1 MPIKRRPGLVS
12 SYLYSMASVIIIFF
26 LIIGTLLI
34 SDELKKFNR
43 ESEITRSRA
52 IAEQRELI
60 KSEVE
65 QIIDY
70 INYKK
75 SLAEKR
81 LRNLVKNRTYEALQV
96 ADFIYRKNRDQP
108 ASKIA
113 ELIHDALYAISWDH
127 GRGYYFAEDMNGTEL
142 INRNNPELEGSNI
155 INLQDSNGTYL
166 VRNIIEVAKSDAS
179 EGFCSYYWNQPENP
193 GVLVEKISYVKFF
206 KPLNW
211 VIGNGKYLHAEEET
225 IKSEIINRVKRINK
239 NSRSRLIL
247 GDWSGQN
254 LLTTSD
260 QSATHSLQPTAKII
274 SQLIVTARAGGGFIN
289 TQSPD
294 SENITTVTKLRYC
307 MPIVGWQWFVG
318 AEIDLDKT
326 ERLIAANLKIL
337 KEELRKKIIHIS
349 IALIFLLLCAYLIT
363 RLLSRKIKN
372 NISLFENFFANS
384 ATQTTIMEPEKLSFV
399 EFKRLAYSANT
410 MIEKRLKSEHALK
423 KSEDSFFQVVE
434 NAHIAMGICDKNGRT
449 EFLNRQFTK
458 TFGYTI
464 NDIPTMMIWWQK
476 AYPDS
481 DYRQKAIDLWQKD
494 IKRVVAGEIVQSRL
508 WFINCKNGS
517 TREVKF
523 NFTPI
528 DKRYLITLHDCTEEN
543 RIARERTRLER
554 ELNQAQKMES
564 IGLLAGGVAHDLNN
578 ILSGIISYP
587 ELMLLRLPE
596 ESDLRK
602 PLTTILQ
609 SGRRAAEIVND
620 LLTIA
625 RGVANKKETLDLHQ
639 IINEYL
645 ESPEYCEI
653 IKEHPEITLK
663 TAFTDNLPPVL
674 CSAVHVKKCL
684 MNLINNSAEAIDT
697 NGTIEIVT
705 STLQPDCPAVNQ
717 LGLKPGGYVCLSI
730 NDDGPGISDEDI
742 EHIFE
747 PFYSKKIMGKSGS
760 GLGLAVV
767 WNTMHDHN
775 GRVTVTNCD
784 IGIRFDLYFPTAE
797 KSDAPAFE
805 KNMASLSELN
815 GKLEKILIV
824 DDEPLQREV
833 ARQIL
838 EELNYEVVDV
848 SSGEEAIV
856 WCRNNRADLIILDM
870 MMEPG
875 INGRETFAQIREFR
889 PGQKAIICS
898 GFSANDAVEETLC
911 NGAGSYIKKP
921 YSIAELGTAVKQELE
936 KEE

>member
-1 MPIKRRPGLVS
+1 MKRSSGLVS
-12 SYLYSMASVIIIFF
+12 SYLYSMVSVIILFF
-26 LIIGTLLI
+26 LIIGALLI
-34 SDELKKFNR
+34 SDEFKKFHR

-60 KSEVE
+60 KNEVK
-65 QIIDY
+65 QLIDY

-81 LRNLVKNRTYEALQV
+81 LRSQVKNRTYEALQV
-96 ADFIYRKNRDQP
+96 ADFIYRKNRDLP

-127 GRGYYFAEDMNGTEL
+127 GRGYYFAEDMNGVEL
-142 INRNNPELEGSNI
+142 INRNNPELEGTNI

-166 VRNIIEVAKSDAS
+166 VRNIIEVAKSDAR

-193 GVLVEKISYVKFF
+193 DLLEEKISYVKYFE
-206 KPLNW
+206 PLNW

-239 NSRSRLIL
+239 NSRSHLIL
-247 GDWSGQN
+247 GDWNGQN
-254 LLTTSD
+254 LLATTN
-260 QSATHSLQPTAKII
+260 QPATLPLPPAKVIN
-274 SQLIVTARAGGGFIN
+274 QLIVTARAGGGFIN
-289 TQSPD
+289 TQTPD
-294 SENITTVTKLRYC
+294 SENTTTAARLRYC
-307 MPIVGWQWFVG
+307 MPIAEWQWFVG
-318 AEIDLDKT
+318 SEIDLGKT
-326 ERLIAANLKIL
+326 ERLIAANLKISQ
-337 KEELRKKIIHIS
+337 EELQKKILHIL
-349 IALIFLLLCAYLIT
+349 IALVFLLLCAYLIT
-363 RLLSRKIKN
+363 RLLSHKIKN
-372 NISLFENFFANS
+372 NICLFENFFANS
-384 ATQTTIMEPEKLSFV
+384 ATQATIMDPDELSFV
-399 EFKRLAYSANT
+399 EFKRLANSANT
-410 MIEKRLKSEHALK
+410 MIEKRLNSEQALK

-434 NAHIAMGICDKNGRT
+434 NAHIAMGICDNDGRI

-458 TFGYTI
+458 TFGYTK
-464 NDIPTMMIWWQK
+464 NDIPTLMIWWQK

-481 DYRQKAIDLWQKD
+481 NYRQKAIDLWHKD
-494 IKRVVAGEIVQSRL
+494 IQRVAAGETIQSRL
-508 WFINCKNGS
+508 WFVTCKNGS

-528 DKRYLITLHDCTEEN
+528 DQRFLITLHDCTEEN
-543 RIARERTRLER
+543 RIARERTRLEK

-587 ELMLLRLPE
+587 ELILLRLPDD
-596 ESDLRK
+596 SDLRK

-625 RGVANKKETLDLHQ
+625 RGVANKKESRDLHQ

-645 ESPEYCEI
+645 ESPEHCELM
-653 IKEHPEITLK
+653 KEHPEITLK
-663 TAFTDNLPPVL
+663 TAFADDLPRIL
-674 CSAVHVKKCL
+674 CSTVHVKKCL
-684 MNLINNSAEAIDT
+684 MNIINNSAEAIDK
-697 NGTIEIVT
+697 NGTIEIAT
-705 STLQPDCPAVNQ
+705 SSLRPESPAVNQ
-717 LGLKPGGYVCLSI
+717 LGLKPGGYACLTIS
-730 NDDGPGISDEDI
+730 DDGPGVSEKDI

-767 WNTMHDHN
+767 WNTMQDHN

-784 IGIRFDLYFPTAE
+784 NGIKFDLYFPTA
-797 KSDAPAFE
+797 KNDAPAFE
-805 KNMASLSELN
+805 KNMASLTELN
-815 GKLEKILIV
+815 GKQEKILIV

-833 ARQIL
+833 ARHIL
-838 EELNYEVVDV
+838 EELNYEVADV

-856 WCRNNRADLIILDM
+856 WCRDNRADLIILDM

-875 INGRETFAQIREFR
+875 INGRETFAQIKELR
-889 PGQKAIICS
+889 PEQKAIICS

>member
-1 MPIKRRPGLVS
+1 MKRKPGLIS
-12 SYLYSMASVIIIFF
+12 SYLYSMAFIIILFF
-26 LIIGTLLI
+26 LIIGALLI
-34 SDELKKFNR
+34 SDEFKKFQQ
-43 ESEITRSRA
+43 ESKVTRIRA
-52 IAEQRELI
+52 ITEQRELI
-60 KSEVE
+60 KNEVE
-65 QIIDY
+65 QIVDY

-81 LRNLVKNRTYEALQV
+81 LRNLVKTRTYEALQI
-96 ADFIYRKNRDQP
+96 AGFIYKKNQALP

-113 ELIHDALYAISWDH
+113 GLIHDALYAISWDH
-127 GRGYYFAEDMNGTEL
+127 GRGYYFAEDINGIEL
-142 INRNNPELEGSNI
+142 INRNNPEFEGTNI
-155 INLQDSNGTYL
+155 INLQDSNGTYI
-166 VRNIIEVAKSDAS
+166 VRNIIKVASSTKG

-193 GVLVEKISYVKFF
+193 DVLEEKISYVKFF

-211 VIGNGKYLHAEEET
+211 VIGNGKYLHAEKEK
-225 IKSEIINRVKRINK
+225 IKSEIVNRVKRINK
-239 NSRSRLIL
+239 NSRSHLIL
-247 GDWSGQN
+247 GDWNGQN
-254 LLTTSD
+254 LLTTTD
-260 QSATHSLQPTAKII
+260 KPATHSLQPTDKII
-274 SQLIVTARAGGGFIN
+274 NQLIVTARAGGGFIN
-289 TQSPD
+289 TQSSD
-294 SENITTVTKLRYC
+294 SKNVTTITKLRYC
-307 MPIVGWQWFVG
+307 LPIADWQWFVG
-318 AEIDLDKT
+318 SEIDLGKT
-326 ERLIAANLKIL
+326 ERLIAANLERL
-337 KEELRKKIIHIS
+337 QKELQKKIIHIS
-349 IALIFLLLCAYLIT
+349 IALIFLLLCSYLIA
-363 RLLSRKIKN
+363 RLLSQKIKKN
-372 NISLFENFFANS
+372 VSLFENFFESS
-384 ATQTTIMEPEKLSFV
+384 AVQATIMDPEELSFV
-399 EFKRLAYSANT
+399 EFKRLANSANT
-410 MIEKRLKSEHALK
+410 MIKKRLKSEHELK
-423 KSEDSFFQVVE
+423 KSEDRFFQVVE
-434 NAHIAMGICDKNGRT
+434 NAHIAMGICDNDGRT

-481 DYRQKAIDLWQKD
+481 DYRQKAIDLWHKD

-528 DKRYLITLHDCTEEN
+528 DQRYLITLHDCTEEN
-543 RIARERTRLER
+543 RIARERTRLEK

-587 ELMLLRLPE
+587 ELMLLRLPK

-609 SGRRAAEIVND
+609 SGQRAAEIVND

-625 RGVANKKETLDLHQ
+625 RGVANKKERRDLHH

-645 ESPEYCEI
+645 ESPEYFELM
-653 IKEHPEITLK
+653 KGHLEITLK
-663 TAFTDNLPPVL
+663 TAFADNIPQIL

-684 MNLINNSAEAIDT
+684 MNLINNSAEAIDK

-705 STLQPDCPAVNQ
+705 STLRPNSPSVNQ
-717 LGLKPGGYVCLSI
+717 LGLRPGRYVCLSI
-730 NDDGPGISDEDI
+730 NDDGPGVSDEDI

-784 IGIRFDLYFPTAE
+784 SGIRFDLYFPTAE

-805 KNMASLSELN
+805 KNMTSLTELN
-815 GKLEKILIV
+815 GNLEKILIV

-833 ARQIL
+833 ARHIL

-856 WCRNNRADLIILDM
+856 WCRDNRADLIILDM

-875 INGRETFAQIREFR
+875 INGRETFTQIKECR
-889 PGQKAIICS
+889 PKQKAIICS

-921 YSIAELGTAVKQELE
+921 YSIAELGTAVKNELE